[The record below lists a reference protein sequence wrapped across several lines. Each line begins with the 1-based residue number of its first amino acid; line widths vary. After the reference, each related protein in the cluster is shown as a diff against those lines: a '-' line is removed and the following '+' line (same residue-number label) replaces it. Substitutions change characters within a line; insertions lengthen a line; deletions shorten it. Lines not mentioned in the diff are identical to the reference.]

1 MLSADYH
8 MHESAFAQNK
18 ILSDYSDRF
27 CYESEFKRDLKKK
40 FYQYSQLFVMKMLLN
55 QSKYTNLFILN

>member
-8 MHESAFAQNK
+8 MHESAIAKAQNK

-27 CYESEFKRDLKKK
+27 CYESEFKKDLKQIPSI
-40 FYQYSQLFVMKMLLN
+40 FSIDCY
-55 QSKYTNLFILN
+55 